1 MVARDHDYY
10 QINSNVLWPVA
21 EYAILWKPLSDLCCG
36 RSTHRWEFIAQS
48 QTVQEFMFY
57 FCPLHNCI
65 QLKYLG
71 PISNNAYFN
80 FTHRTRCMLT
90 TMSTQNPLFLPK
102 RFSYLSLSVRL
113 KMWECWWKSVQS
125 LYSAQI
131 ARSEPTMWS
140 LPLLFWPLRSQVEN
154 VEILHMV
161 VWNGNM
167 ELVIFKI
174 DGRDF
179 LFRFK
184 ELYKVMFERDT

>member
-21 EYAILWKPLSDLCCG
+21 EYAILWKPMSDLCCG

-57 FCPLHNCI
+57 FCQLHNCI

-125 LYSAQI
+125 LCCI
-131 ARSEPTMWS
+131 
-140 LPLLFWPLRSQVEN
+140 LLRLLDQSQQCGVCHSFFDHWGVKLKMLKFYTWWFEMG
-154 VEILHMV
+154 I
-161 VWNGNM
+161 WN
-167 ELVIFKI
+167 LSFSK
-174 DGRDF
+174 
-179 LFRFK
+179 
-184 ELYKVMFERDT
+184 